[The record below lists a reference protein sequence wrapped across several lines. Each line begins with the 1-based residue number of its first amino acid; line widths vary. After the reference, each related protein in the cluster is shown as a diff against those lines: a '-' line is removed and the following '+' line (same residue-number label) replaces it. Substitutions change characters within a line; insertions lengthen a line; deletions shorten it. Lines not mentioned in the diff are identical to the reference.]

1 MDGPL
6 LGFADDCADGLA
18 PLEPGGLA
26 ADDVCEPTEL
36 PDGAEEPTATELAF
50 WLDAGEP
57 GLLPTCDDNPEPL
70 PGLTELICEGW
81 DSLDASL
88 GEVPELPDGK
98 SLLPP
103 LDDGTELVSDSLGLV
118 LLARL
123 GDRDDAS
130 LVADE
135 FPMELAP
142 LEGLPE
148 LGCVDSPE
156 LAVDGGD
163 DVLLD
168 APELEA
174 NRLAE
179 DGGCDDGWLSRLEA

>member
-1 MDGPL
+1 VLD
-6 LGFADDCADGLA
+6 
-18 PLEPGGLA
+18 ES
-26 ADDVCEPTEL
+26 V
-36 PDGAEEPTATELAF
+36 ATELAF
-50 WLDAGEP
+50 ALDPAEA
-57 GLLPTCDDNPEPL
+57 GLLPTCDDNPDPL
-70 PGLTELICEGW
+70 PGLAELTCDGW
-81 DSLDASL
+81 DALDAAL
-88 GEVPELPDGK
+88 GEVPELPDGT

-103 LDDGTELVSDSLGLV
+103 LADDTELVPDSLGLV

-130 LVADE
+130 LVAE
-135 FPMELAP
+135 ELPMELAP

-163 DVLLD
+163 DILLD

-179 DGGCDDGWLSRLEA
+179 DGGCDDCWLSRLEA